1 MSGRL
6 LKGVKPAP
14 YRESELQERIIA
26 SRNGRGEAKAQQSLP
41 SDTSIFIWLME
52 GKVGRQVA
60 GKQVF
65 GGPLS
70 LIPLLFASPRPVLS
84 YGRGSKA
91 FVYTAVCKPLKKVIC
106 IYNNHL

>member
-6 LKGVKPAP
+6 LKGVKPP
-14 YRESELQERIIA
+14 YREVELEERTIA

-70 LIPLLFASPRPVLS
+70 LIPLLFGSPRPVPSLMEEDPKHLS
-84 YGRGSKA
+84 TLLFAS
-91 FVYTAVCKPLKKVIC
+91 L
-106 IYNNHL
+106 